1 MKLRFLGVNH
11 RTAPVAVRDRLAV
24 TGERLPEVLAAFHDE
39 FPGGEVVLLSTCN
52 RTELYVATPAT
63 EDPGVAALLAFLVR
77 QTGAAGP
84 ELAEAAVVYEQADA
98 AVHLLRV
105 TAGLDAMAAGES
117 QVLGQVRRAYDAAGV
132 AGTAGRVM
140 HRLFQSALKGARKAR
155 RESGVEVMDQ
165 SVSTMA
171 VEFAGG
177 LFESFA
183 DKRVAGVGAG
193 EITKATLQR
202 MLALRP
208 AETWVVNRSAAAG
221 EALATTL
228 GLGGSGRPVGGARPW
243 AELDEVL
250 VAADVVITGTA
261 APGAVITR
269 TGFRAL
275 LKKRRGRPLFLIDLA
290 VPRDV
295 EPAVGDLPDVYLYNL
310 DDLNAA
316 LAQVPGRRERLD
328 ACAELAQRAAHD
340 CWAALE
346 RRDVGVVVKQLRARL
361 LAIGERE
368 GRRTAGKLAARTEAM
383 PVVGDAGEAVNHDE
397 IARLLDE
404 HTHRLVNKIM
414 HLPLSRLDPGVG
426 HEAELDGGDLGALC
440 RLFGLD
446 EDADGGGAG
455 KTLGGAESTNGSAT

>member
-1 MKLRFLGVNH
+1 MRLRLIGVNH
-11 RTAPVAVRDRLAV
+11 RTAPVELRDGLAV
-24 TGERLPEVLAAFHDE
+24 GVKGLPAFLAAF
-39 FPGGEVVLLSTCN
+39 GGRFTHGEAVLLSTCN
-52 RTELYVATPAT
+52 RTELYVACPETA
-63 EDPGVAALLAFLVR
+63 DPGAEALLAFLAEW
-77 QTGAAGP
+77 TGTAADV
-84 ELAEAAVVYEQADA
+84 LSAAAVVREQRDA
-98 AVHLLRV
+98 TSHLLRV
-105 TAGLDAMAAGES
+105 TAGLDAMAVGES
-117 QVLGQVRRAYDAAGV
+117 QVLGQVRRAYDAA
-132 AGTAGRVM
+132 ATAGSARRVL

-155 RESGVEVMDQ
+155 RESGVEAMDQ

-177 LFESFA
+177 LFESFS

-202 MLALRP
+202 MLALKP
-208 AETWVVNRSAAAG
+208 AGTCVVNRSAPAG
-221 EALATTL
+221 EALARTL
-228 GLGGSGRPVGGARPW
+228 GLGPEGARPW
-243 AELDEVL
+243 EQLDEVL
-250 VAADVVITGTA
+250 VEADVVITGTA
-261 APGAVITR
+261 APMPVITR
-269 TGFRAL
+269 DRFRPL
-275 LKKRRGRPLFLIDLA
+275 LKRRRSRPLFLIDLA

-295 EPAVGDLPDVYLYNL
+295 EPAVGELPDVYLYNL

-316 LAQVPGRRERLD
+316 LAEVPGRRERIA
-328 ACAELAQRAAHD
+328 ACGHLAERAAHD

-368 GRRTAGKLAARTEAM
+368 GRRTAGKLAARADAVPAGAGGEGA
-383 PVVGDAGEAVNHDE
+383 VGKDAGGDGGTGGAVDADE

-414 HLPLSRLDPGVG
+414 HLPLSRIDPGTG

-446 EDADGGGAG
+446 DSDGDAENAKSD
-455 KTLGGAESTNGSAT
+455 K